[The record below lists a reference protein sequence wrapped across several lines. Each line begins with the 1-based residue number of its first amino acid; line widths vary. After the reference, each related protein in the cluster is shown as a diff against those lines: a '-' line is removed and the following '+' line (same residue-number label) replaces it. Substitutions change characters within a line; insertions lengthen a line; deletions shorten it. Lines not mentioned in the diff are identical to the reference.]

1 MIRRIAGSIAVLSLV
16 AGCGSATPSPTPA
29 QSGAEA
35 QSSSGTPPGSSLSP
49 ASPPPASIEPSPLPD
64 PVLTA
69 RIDGG
74 NWEIT
79 HTVTKSD
86 DPTLAVGDLT
96 IRVYQNVKYR
106 CSNPPCGVT
115 LKTDDP
121 NTVDLPRAATFDWRD
136 GAYVSV
142 DKQRA
147 IDRCV
152 APDGSVVRDA
162 YDVVITTTLRVA
174 AVGDRN
180 GVLLATKLK
189 GDQSRQGT
197 PRAAAAAHGCR
208 PWTATFDSSGQ
219 RNVMPGQATTVR
231 SRNWAGYV
239 VSRDDA
245 RITEVHGSWTQ
256 PAVRCDGASRQFS
269 SFWIGIDGSSNDT
282 LEQLGTEG
290 NCRNGTPIY
299 GTWWETIPDSS
310 VPTPLDVKPG
320 DYMSAAIRSV
330 GDRYTMSLRNVTSGK
345 AFSKTV
351 DWPRAEGASAEWI
364 AEASAL
370 CPPEGCVV
378 QVLPDFGVVRF
389 EDAVAA
395 TGSSGLLP
403 PTDPAWGLE
412 RSVMITAGGR
422 TKAEVSPLG
431 VGGDTFNVTW
441 RPLS

>member
-1 MIRRIAGSIAVLSLV
+1 MFRRIAGSITVIALV
-16 AGCGSATPSPTPA
+16 AGCGSAAPTATSA
-29 QSGAEA
+29 QSGSVA
-35 QSSSGTPPGSSLSP
+35 QPSSGAPAGSSPP
-49 ASPPPASIEPSPLPD
+49 APSAPPASTEPSPLD

-74 NWEIT
+74 NWEVT
-79 HTVTKSD
+79 HQVTKSD
-86 DPTLAVGDLT
+86 DPALAVGDLT
-96 IRVYQNVKYR
+96 IRVYQGVKYG

-121 NTVDLPRAATFDWRD
+121 NTVDQPRAAAFDWRD

-142 DKQRA
+142 DKQRG

-152 APDGSVVRDA
+152 GSDGTVVPNA
-162 YDVVITTTLRVA
+162 YEVVITTTLRVA

-197 PRAAAAAHGCR
+197 PVATAAAHGCR
-208 PWTATFDSSGQ
+208 PWTVAFDSSGQ
-219 RNVMPGQATTVR
+219 RNVTPGQATTVR

-245 RITEVHGSWTQ
+245 RITEIHGSWTQ
-256 PAVRCDGASRQFS
+256 PAVRCVGATTQFS

-290 NCRNGTPIY
+290 NCIGGKLTY
-299 GTWWETIPDSS
+299 ATWWETVPDSS
-310 VPTPLDVKPG
+310 VPTPLGVKPG
-320 DYMSAAIRSV
+320 DSMSASIRSV
-330 GDRYTMSLRNVTSGK
+330 GDRYTMSLRNVTTGK
-345 AFSKTV
+345 EFSKTV
-351 DWPRAEGASAEWI
+351 KWPRAEGASAEWI

-370 CPPEGCVV
+370 CPPQGCVV
-378 QVLPDFGVVRF
+378 QVLPDFGSVHF
-389 EDAVAA
+389 QDAVAA
-395 TGSSGLLP
+395 TDSSGLLP

-412 RSVMITAGGR
+412 RSVMITGGGR

-431 VGGDTFNVTW
+431 VGGDTFTVTW